1 MTFSQA
7 DYEARL
13 DERTAAI
20 AEAEEIFGT
29 FSPEH
34 LAAYAAYNQ
43 AAAEWPG
50 PEVVMD
56 PCPCIDC
63 PEPEAEL

>member
-20 AEAEEIFGT
+20 AEAEEISGT
-29 FSPEH
+29 DSPEH
-34 LAAYAAYNQ
+34 LAAFAAYDQ
-43 AAAEWPG
+43 AAAEWP
-50 PEVVMD
+50 
-56 PCPCIDC
+56 
-63 PEPEAEL
+63 EPELKAEP

>member
-20 AEAEEIFGT
+20 AEAEEVYGT
-29 FSPEH
+29 SSPEH
-34 LAAYAAYNQ
+34 LAAFAAYNQ
-43 AAAEWPG
+43 AAAEWP
-50 PEVVMD
+50 D
-56 PCPCIDC
+56 
-63 PEPEAEL
+63 PEPEAEP

>member
-1 MTFSQA
+1 MTFSYA

-20 AEAEEIFGT
+20 AEAEEISGT

-34 LAAYAAYNQ
+34 LAAYAAYDQ
-43 AAAEWPG
+43 AAAEWP
-50 PEVVMD
+50 D
-56 PCPCIDC
+56 LD
-63 PEPEAEL
+63 PEPEAEPEAEAEP